1 MPPERFPPDD
11 PCEWLRQA
19 RVDLRVARLAPAD
32 MEWEL
37 FAFHA
42 QQAAEKALKAVLL
55 TRGIRFP
62 LVYDL
67 ERLLELL
74 ERDGAS
80 PPGPVHE
87 AGRLT
92 GYALLT
98 RYPHDDVVTDDEFR
112 QAIAIAEAV
121 VRWAKAEAGA

>member
-1 MPPERFPPDD
+1 LRAWPPTTWSGSPSR
-11 PCEWLRQA
+11 
-19 RVDLRVARLAPAD
+19 
-32 MEWEL
+32 
-37 FAFHA
+37 FHA

-62 LVYDL
+62 FVHDL

-74 ERDGAS
+74 ERDGVY
-80 PPGPVHE
+80 PPGPVRD

-92 GYALLT
+92 GYAVLT
-98 RYPHDDVVTDDEFR
+98 RYPHDDAVTEDEFR

-121 VRWAKAEAGA
+121 VRWAETEAD

>member
-1 MPPERFPPDD
+1 MPPERFAPDE
-11 PCEWLRQA
+11 PREWLRQA
-19 RVDLRVARLAPAD
+19 RVDLRVARLAPDD
-32 MEWEL
+32 MEREP

-62 LVYDL
+62 FVHDL

-74 ERDGAS
+74 ERDGVY
-80 PPGPVHE
+80 PPGPVHD

-92 GYALLT
+92 GYAVLT
-98 RYPHDDVVTDDEFR
+98 RYPHDDAVTEDEFR
-112 QAIAIAEAV
+112 QAMTIAEAV
-121 VRWAKAEAGA
+121 VRWAEAETRA